1 VLILA
6 IETSC
11 DETSAAVVE
20 NGTTVL
26 TDIISSQIA
35 IHRPFRG
42 VVPEL
47 ASRTHVEHI
56 NKCVTE
62 ALLGARC
69 TMQHINAIA
78 CTKGPGLAGSLLVG
92 YMAARTLALIYK
104 KPLIEINHLEGH
116 LYSALIEHPAL
127 KPPYLGL
134 VVSGG
139 HTELIIMKDYGR
151 YNYLGG
157 TRDDAAGEAFD
168 KVAKLLGL
176 PYPGGPQIDKCS
188 KHGNGSAIK
197 FTRPYL
203 WGSWD
208 FSFSGIKT
216 AVVNYVSALTPQ
228 AMLEKR
234 ADICASFQ
242 QAVVDTLVE
251 KTLAAAKRYKLTK
264 IALGGGVSSNS
275 LLRAQLRSRCLA
287 DKISCFIP
295 KPILC
300 TDNAAMVGCVAYYK
314 QRKNKAIRK
323 TTGITPSLKLENW

>member
-1 VLILA
+1 MLILA

-11 DETSAAVVE
+11 DETSAAVVK
-20 NGTTVL
+20 NGRTVL
-26 TDIISSQIA
+26 SDVISSQIA

-56 NKCVTE
+56 NDRIAR
-62 ALLGARC
+62 ALKDARC
-69 TMQHINAIA
+69 LMDDIDAIA

-92 YMAARTLALIYK
+92 YMAARTLSLIHK
-104 KPLIEINHLEGH
+104 KLLIEINHLEGH

-139 HTELIIMKDYGR
+139 HTELIIVKDYGR
-151 YNYLGG
+151 YHYLGG

-176 PYPGGPQIDKCS
+176 PYPGGPEIDKCA
-188 KHGNGSAIK
+188 KKGNAAAVK

-216 AVVNYVSALTPQ
+216 AVVNYTSALRPQ
-228 AMLEKR
+228 ELRKQR
-234 ADICASFQ
+234 DDICASFQ

-251 KTLAAAKRYKLTK
+251 KTMAAAKQFK
-264 IALGGGVSSNS
+264 IKTVALGGGVSSNS
-275 LLRAQLRSRCLA
+275 LLRSRLQDRCGD
-287 DKISCFIP
+287 DKIACCIP
-295 KPILC
+295 RPLLC
-300 TDNAAMVGCVAYYK
+300 TDNAAMVACVAYYK
-314 QRKNKAIRK
+314 QRKHRRHKKAS
-323 TTGITPSLKLENW
+323 GIEPSFKLENW